1 MMARFK
7 PLELVL
13 IEEGRFAEEID
24 AAMARLQSAM
34 VLYVKRHGVEKAAKA
49 KAKLQIGVTLMF
61 EGPHAED
68 FSVKG
73 ELRESVPS
81 RPAVVTRAVA
91 DEMDTGEPAL
101 FVRASGST
109 SDDPHQGVLTTE
121 DGRPV
126 DTATGEVL
134 EPEQRK
140 IATKKR

>member
-1 MMARFK
+1 MARFK

-13 IEEGRFAEEID
+13 IEEGRFADEIN
-24 AAMARLQSAM
+24 AALARLQAAM
-34 VLYVKRHGVEKAAKA
+34 VRYVKTHGVEKAAKA
-49 KAKLQIGVTLMF
+49 KAKLQIGVTLQF
-61 EGPHAED
+61 EGPNAED

-91 DEMDTGEPAL
+91 DETDTGEPAL

-109 SDDPHQGVLTTE
+109 KDDPRQGVLATE
-121 DGRPV
+121 DGRVV

-134 EPEQRK
+134 EPTQRAT
-140 IATKKR
+140 ATKKR